1 MLHDDF
7 NDEVDC
13 FSLCRVSKQWSRI
26 GQSHYL
32 AWWYHHHLPSRGHG
46 FKSQAEHLHFFPL
59 YNFKYICLLDT
70 NVKRTKINKNRQY
83 WPILTNSGR
92 EQGISHSSVVSS
104 ALTILRPR
112 VQMTS
117 FNQIKYFVS
126 AFVYLLD
133 IGSGETNEPTV

>member
-1 MLHDDF
+1 MSFGYECEKNENKQKQAVLAHF
-7 NDEVDC
+7 N
-13 FSLCRVSKQWSRI
+13 KQWSRV
-26 GQSHYL
+26 G
-32 AWWYHHHLPSRGHG
+32 HHTHI
-46 FKSQAEHLHFFPL
+46 E
-59 YNFKYICLLDT
+59 
-70 NVKRTKINKNRQY
+70 NKNF
-83 WPILTNSGR
+83 
-92 EQGISHSSVVSS
+92 SSVVSS